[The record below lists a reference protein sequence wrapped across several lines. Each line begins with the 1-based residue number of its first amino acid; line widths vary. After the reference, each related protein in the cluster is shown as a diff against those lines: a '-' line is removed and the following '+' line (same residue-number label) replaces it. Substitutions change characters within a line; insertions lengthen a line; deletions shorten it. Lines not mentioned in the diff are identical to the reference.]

1 MSGAR
6 GGPKPIDRRTPFK
19 DLPELVTVEELATF
33 LAIGRTLAYELVRTG
48 QVESRRF
55 GRIIRIPK
63 SALARHEASS

>member
-1 MSGAR
+1 MSG
-6 GGPKPIDRRTPFK
+6 GGATRIDRRTPLK
-19 DLPELVTVEELATF
+19 DLPEFLLVAEFATH

-63 SALARHEASS
+63 AALAHREAGS